1 VVEVKRRMESIRKL
15 FARRNG
21 EGKSERVWVTGSG
34 LVHVPE
40 GRLSEIP
47 KVIAEHHLQEA
58 ERARLVASIRRA

>member
-1 VVEVKRRMESIRKL
+1 MEST
-15 FARRNG
+15 RRLLAGKNG
-21 EGKSERVWVTGSG
+21 DAESERVWVTGSG